1 MKEESVTKEIENLTK
16 IREEFYDFLDANIAK
31 DRSNMSYDFSDNPTL
46 DAKSVY
52 ELFYKLNYQARK
64 LRGSLYQAYDI

>member
-1 MKEESVTKEIENLTK
+1 MSDNVKEEIENLTK
-16 IREEFYDFLDANIAK
+16 AREEFYDFLDANIKK
-31 DRSNMSYDFSDNPTL
+31 DSNDIYDFSDNPTL

-64 LRGSLYQAYDI
+64 LRGSLYQTYNI

>member
-1 MKEESVTKEIENLTK
+1 MENKVMQEIENLTK
-16 IREEFYDFLDANIAK
+16 IREEFYDYLDANIKK
-31 DRSNMSYDFSDNPTL
+31 DKNNMSYDFSDNPTL

-64 LRGSLYQAYDI
+64 LRGSLHQAYNI

>member
-1 MKEESVTKEIENLTK
+1 MENKVLQEIDNLTK
-16 IREEFYDFLDANIAK
+16 AREEFYDYLDANIKK
-31 DRSNMSYDFSDNPTL
+31 DENNMSYDFSDNPTL

-64 LRGSLYQAYDI
+64 LRGSLHQAYNI

>member
-1 MKEESVTKEIENLTK
+1 MSENVKKEIENLTK
-16 IREEFYDFLDANIAK
+16 AREEFYNFLDANIKK
-31 DRSNMSYDFSDNPTL
+31 DSSDMAYDFSDNPTL

-64 LRGSLYQAYDI
+64 LRGSLHKAYNI

>member
-1 MKEESVTKEIENLTK
+1 MSENVKKEIENLTEA
-16 IREEFYDFLDANIAK
+16 REEFYDYLDANIKK
-31 DRSNMSYDFSDNPTL
+31 DSSGMAYDFSDNPTL

-64 LRGSLYQAYDI
+64 LRGSLHKAYNI